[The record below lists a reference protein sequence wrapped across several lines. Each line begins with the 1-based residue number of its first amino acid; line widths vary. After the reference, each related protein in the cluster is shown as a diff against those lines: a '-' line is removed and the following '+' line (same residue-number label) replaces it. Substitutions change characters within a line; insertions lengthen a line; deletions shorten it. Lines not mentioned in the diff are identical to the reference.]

1 MTLINPTIITTEP
14 IPAKEFPHLWLYNIL
29 VHAPSVTTGS
39 ITIETLPYNSET
51 QEIGSGSNM
60 VSIQTDD
67 LWKAVNEVPE
77 VAQAMGAIFNAVEVL
92 REWSAQQAEALNNPE
107 GTTE

>member
-1 MTLINPTIITTEP
+1 MTLINPTPVVVDPTP
-14 IPAKEFPHLWLYNIL
+14 SKEFPHLWLYNIR

-60 VSIQTDD
+60 VSIQTND
-67 LWKAVNEVPE
+67 LWNAVNEVPE
-77 VAQAMGAIFNAVEVL
+77 VAQAMGAIFLAIEPL
-92 REWSAQQAEALNNPE
+92 RAWIEAKKLAEIENQATPE
-107 GTTE
+107 

>member
-1 MTLINPTIITTEP
+1 MTLNNPNPVTTEP
-14 IPAKEFPHLWLYNIL
+14 VASKDFPHLWLYNIR

-60 VSIQTDD
+60 VAIQTDD
-67 LWKAVNEVPE
+67 LWNAVNEVPE
-77 VAQAMGAIFNAVEVL
+77 AAQAMGAIFMAIEPL
-92 REWSAQQAEALNNPE
+92 RAWIEEQKQKEINNQEEP
-107 GTTE
+107 

>member
-1 MTLINPTIITTEP
+1 MTLSNPTPVTTEP
-14 IPAKEFPHLWLYNIL
+14 VASKDFPHLWLYNIR

-67 LWKAVNEVPE
+67 LWKAVNEVSE

-92 REWSAQQAEALNNPE
+92 RTWSAQQAEALNNQE